1 MSLPTLSSEERL
13 RRAPFLTVL
22 MTHSVS
28 RSFPP
33 TPQRMPASLDAVSV
47 AVNTPNQS
55 KPPPPSA
62 THTSQP
68 RRRPSG
74 LRPRVTLSDRTI
86 KHHTRTHHAVWTS
99 RSIACGSREYSG
111 SILLS
116 DVLSTLR
123 EVRTQATDVEMSRWA
138 TAADGGLTRS
148 TDSGVH
154 WLQMADGRDGRCVLR
169 RTFRPKSSGSA
180 LLSDAPPPPRE
191 EQTLRAGGH
200 ALTPGRA
207 DRRAPDTRPAG
218 AGDGP
223 APTPHPQ
230 RK

>member
-1 MSLPTLSSEERL
+1 MRSRHGIVGGGLSLPTLSSEERL

-22 MTHSVS
+22 MTH
-28 RSFPP
+28 
-33 TPQRMPASLDAVSV
+33 
-47 AVNTPNQS
+47 N
-55 KPPPPSA
+55 
-62 THTSQP
+62 H
-68 RRRPSG
+68 G
-74 LRPRVTLSDRTI
+74 
-86 KHHTRTHHAVWTS
+86 VWAS
-99 RSIACGSREYSG
+99 RSIACWSREYSG

-116 DVLSTLR
+116 DVLSPLR

-138 TAADGGLTRS
+138 PASDGGLARS

-154 WLQMADGRDGRCVLR
+154 RLQMADGRDGRGVLR

-223 APTPHPQ
+223 APTPHPRQ
-230 RK
+230 K